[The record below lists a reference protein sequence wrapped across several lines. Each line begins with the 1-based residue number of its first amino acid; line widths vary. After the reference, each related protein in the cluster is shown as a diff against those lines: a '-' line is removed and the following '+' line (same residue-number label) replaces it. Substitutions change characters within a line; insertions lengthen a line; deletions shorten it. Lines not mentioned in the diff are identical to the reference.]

1 MWTVG
6 LVSLLPKKQNRK
18 QNKQKKTPKNLI
30 TFFIDRKLNIKV
42 RLEKIHIL
50 TPVNLLLGELGMHFY
65 LLFSLCFVFT
75 VTVRVDALWSTVF
88 FSILFSSFFFFSM
101 KHRDAVDFGCSFYFS
116 SRTLGSS
123 RYAMILPAN
132 NHRMVST
139 LQILN
144 FYFNLGT
151 SR

>member
-1 MWTVG
+1 M
-6 LVSLLPKKQNRK
+6 SLLPKKQNRK

-75 VTVRVDALWSTVF
+75 VTVRVDAL
-88 FSILFSSFFFFSM
+88 
-101 KHRDAVDFGCSFYFS
+101 
-116 SRTLGSS
+116 
-123 RYAMILPAN
+123 
-132 NHRMVST
+132 
-139 LQILN
+139 
-144 FYFNLGT
+144 
-151 SR
+151 